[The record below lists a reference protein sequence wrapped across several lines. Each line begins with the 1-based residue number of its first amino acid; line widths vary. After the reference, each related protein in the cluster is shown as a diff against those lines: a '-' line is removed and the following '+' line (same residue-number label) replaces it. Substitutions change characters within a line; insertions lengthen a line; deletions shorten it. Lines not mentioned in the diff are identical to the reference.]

1 MLRCDTPCGL
11 LLSVTQV
18 VEAQGASNYS
28 RRIFDA
34 FQSYK
39 RNEIY
44 PTVFARIDL
53 QPPETVLAEAPLD
66 DPAPVASWAEI
77 RFGLD
82 GWTEAPEL
90 FSLRDDSCCRSA
102 SETYPKRTKATNLA
116 TLPRGHA
123 TNSASHASDEFDHGL
138 TTRGGGEER

>member
-34 FQSYK
+34 FQSHK
-39 RNEIY
+39 RNEIS

-53 QPPETVLAEAPLD
+53 QPPETVLAEAALD
-66 DPAPVASWAEI
+66 DPAPRRKLGRNPVWT
-77 RFGLD
+77 GWLD
-82 GWTEAPEL
+82 RGSEL
-90 FSLRDDSCCRSA
+90 FSLRDHSCCRSA
-102 SETYPKRTKATNLA
+102 SGTYRKRAKATNLA

-138 TTRGGGEER
+138 TRGGGEEQ

>member
-34 FQSYK
+34 FQSHK
-39 RNEIY
+39 RNEIS
-44 PTVFARIDL
+44 PTVFAGIDL
-53 QPPETVLAEAPLD
+53 QPPETVLAEAALD

-82 GWTEAPEL
+82 GWTEARR
-90 FSLRDDSCCRSA
+90 SLHSWATPSVSVCCACRRRRSNHFG
-102 SETYPKRTKATNLA
+102 RTV
-116 TLPRGHA
+116 
-123 TNSASHASDEFDHGL
+123 S
-138 TTRGGGEER
+138 